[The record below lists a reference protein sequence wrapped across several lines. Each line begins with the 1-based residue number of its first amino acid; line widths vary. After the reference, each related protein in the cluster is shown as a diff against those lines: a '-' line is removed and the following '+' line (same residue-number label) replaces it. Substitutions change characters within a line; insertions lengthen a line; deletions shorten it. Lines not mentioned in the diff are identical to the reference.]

1 MEPSRSH
8 PPSSG
13 HPGPLRARKG
23 EGNGKKRE
31 RKQERDRTV
40 INHTLACLLSIR
52 CPVMTVCLGPRGA
65 SKHIT
70 VNKHPQPSHAAVL
83 PHTHK
88 NTHRR
93 TKKKKSFHLQLFVIG
108 EWCGRRDDSAALW
121 TRRRNGKRRLT
132 KWGGRGQ
139 STMKARRRNKGWEGD
154 GELEKFGFRLISPC
168 VPESTHT

>member
-23 EGNGKKRE
+23 EGNGEKRE

-40 INHTLACLLSIR
+40 INHTLACLLSIQ

-93 TKKKKSFHLQLFVIG
+93 TKKKVFIFSSLLRGSDVEDAMTASHY
-108 EWCGRRDDSAALW
+108 
-121 TRRRNGKRRLT
+121 KRGAETGSVR
-132 KWGGRGQ
+132 
-139 STMKARRRNKGWEGD
+139 
-154 GELEKFGFRLISPC
+154 
-168 VPESTHT
+168 